1 MKIFF
6 IGTVEFS
13 NLALKKLISLNAD
26 IVGVA
31 TKSQSKFNSDFTD
44 LAPLSKQNEIP
55 VKYVKDINAPHII
68 DWIKTLNPDVIFC
81 FGWSSLIKKELLNL
95 THIGVI
101 GFHPT
106 KLPFNRGRHPL
117 IWSLVLGLKSSATTF
132 FFMKEGADDGDI
144 LSQKSFDIKYE
155 DNAASVYEKIE
166 KNALQQIESFLP
178 KLKNNTYNR
187 VKQNLAIGNIWRKRG
202 IQDGVIDFR
211 MNSITIYNLVRA
223 LSKPYV
229 GAHINYNGNEI
240 KIWQVK
246 EEKFE
251 KNHIEPGKILES
263 KDSQILVKT
272 YDNAI
277 RIIEHEFIELPKE
290 GEYL

>member
-13 NLALKKLISLNAD
+13 NSALKKLISLNAD

-31 TKSQSKFNSDFTD
+31 TKSQSKFNSDHAD
-44 LAPLSKQNEIP
+44 LAPLSNQNGIP

-95 THIGVI
+95 TSIGVI

-117 IWSLVLGLKSSATTF
+117 IWSLVLGLESSATTF

-155 DNAASVYEKIE
+155 DNSASVYETME
-166 KNALQQIESFLP
+166 KNAIQQIEAFLP

-187 VKQNLAIGNIWRKRG
+187 VKQNLGVGNIWRKRG
-202 IQDGVIDFR
+202 IQDGLIDFR

-223 LSKPYV
+223 LTKPYV

-246 EEKFE
+246 EEKFSL
-251 KNHIEPGKILES
+251 KNIEPGKILES

-277 RIIEHEFIELPKE
+277 RIIEHEFSELPKE

>member
-6 IGTVEFS
+6 IGSVEFS

-31 TKSQSKFNSDFTD
+31 TKSQSKFNSDHTD
-44 LAPLSKQNEIP
+44 LTPLSKQNEIL

-95 THIGVI
+95 TPVGVI

-106 KLPFNRGRHPL
+106 KLPYNRGRHPL

-187 VKQNLAIGNIWRKRG
+187 VKQNLAIGNVWRKRG
-202 IQDGVIDFR
+202 LQDGVIDFR

-229 GAHINYNGNEI
+229 GAHINYNGNVI

-246 EEKFE
+246 EEKFAQE
-251 KNHIEPGKILES
+251 NIEPGKILES
-263 KDSQILVKT
+263 KDNQVLVKT

-277 RIIEHEFIELPKE
+277 RIIEHEFTELPKE

>member
-68 DWIKTLNPDVIFC
+68 DWVKTLNPDVIFC

-144 LSQKSFDIKYE
+144 LSQKPFDIKYE

-178 KLKNNTYNR
+178 ELKNNTYNR
-187 VKQNLAIGNIWRKRG
+187 VKQNLAIGNVWRQRG
-202 IQDGVIDFR
+202 IQDGIIDFR

-223 LSKPYV
+223 LTKPYV

-246 EEKFE
+246 EEKFSQ
-251 KNHIEPGKILES
+251 KNIEPGKILES

-277 RIIEHEFIELPKE
+277 RIIEHEFTELPKE

>member
-68 DWIKTLNPDVIFC
+68 DWVKTLNPDVIFC

-144 LSQKSFDIKYE
+144 LSQKVFDIKYE

-202 IQDGVIDFR
+202 IQDGIIDFR

-223 LSKPYV
+223 LTKPYV

-246 EEKFE
+246 EETFE

-277 RIIEHEFIELPKE
+277 RIIEHEFTELPKE